1 MKVKNH
7 VFIGF
12 TFALSVLLFSC
23 GTLNFMDTIGGG
35 GSLEVVPVPSLNEQK
50 VFNKLWTTA
59 IKETLRLGYT
69 LDYENKEVG
78 ELRFSQS
85 VNENKYE
92 IRVAFGDLD
101 DTLGFM
107 VTGSTKQFINPV
119 IAIDVKKIRNAIKK
133 SAGIET

>member
-23 GTLNFMDTIGGG
+23 CTLNFMDTIVGG

-92 IRVAFGDLD
+92 IRVA
-101 DTLGFM
+101 
-107 VTGSTKQFINPV
+107 
-119 IAIDVKKIRNAIKK
+119 
-133 SAGIET
+133 